1 MKGKL
6 IVIEGID
13 GSGKTTQ
20 LKLLLKRLEKDGHKV
35 KTIHF
40 PQHGHQFFG
49 VMVDEYLTG
58 KFGDASDV
66 DPHLASVLYACDR
79 WEAKPVIDKWLEEG
93 YFVVLDRY
101 MTSNKGHQLGKIS
114 LDEEKEEYLKWLD
127 CMEYETFKI
136 PRPDIVFY
144 LDITI
149 EIALS
154 NIENR
159 SKEDKGYSKGG
170 KDQHENIAHLVKAKE
185 GYSFTLKRYAYW
197 KTVNCVL
204 RGSIKSKEDIH
215 SEIINILNEETS

>member
-6 IVIEGID
+6 VVIEGID

-20 LKLLLKRLEKDGHKV
+20 LKLLLERLKKDGHKV

-49 VMVDEYLTG
+49 VMVDQYLTG
-58 KFGDASDV
+58 KFGDASGV

-93 YFVVLDRY
+93 CFVVLDRY

-114 LDEEKEEYLKWLD
+114 SDKEKKEYLKWLD
-127 CMEYETFKI
+127 LMEYETFKI

-144 LDITI
+144 LDVPI

-154 NIENR
+154 HIENR
-159 SKEDKGYSKGG
+159 SKEGKGYSKGD
-170 KDQHENIAHLVKAKE
+170 KDQHENMEHLVKAKE
-185 GYSFTLKRYAYW
+185 GYSFALNKYDYW
-197 KTVNCVL
+197 KTINCASGDL
-204 RGSIKSKEDIH
+204 IRSKEDVH
-215 SEIINILNEETS
+215 NEIFAKLKESAI